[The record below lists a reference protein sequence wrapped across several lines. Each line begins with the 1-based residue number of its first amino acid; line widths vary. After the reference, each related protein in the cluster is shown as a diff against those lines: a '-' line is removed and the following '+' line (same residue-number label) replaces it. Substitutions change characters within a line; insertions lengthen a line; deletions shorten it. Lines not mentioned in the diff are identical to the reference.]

1 MQPKKKSFDAFLLRA
16 VLVLTVSLLIAGAIK
31 YVSGAAPFHANATL
45 QPEIT
50 LPKLSLP
57 TTPKQAKPE
66 EHIFLPLALRSDG
79 QQVKILN
86 NSSMYIEK
94 SEIEILHIVG
104 EIANNS
110 PDPIHNLSIT
120 ALLYPANGTTAITTI
135 HASPFISALAPGE
148 KTCFNLYL
156 EKPRTYA
163 RYELT
168 ELSYEVGAEPS
179 STFETRQVTAG
190 WDEDNDW
197 YMLSGQVQ
205 NTGKTPFADVR
216 VIATLYDS
224 NNKVIGCDQT
234 FVLYEGE
241 NPFSVGTFSLY
252 FMDQLYNQ
260 VSSYRLQV
268 VGQ

>member
-1 MQPKKKSFDAFLLRA
+1 
-16 VLVLTVSLLIAGAIK
+16 V
-31 YVSGAAPFHANATL
+31 

-50 LPKLSLP
+50 FPKLNLP
-57 TTPKQAKPE
+57 TTPKQAKLE
-66 EHIFLPLALRSDG
+66 EHIFLPLALRSDE

-110 PDPIHNLSIT
+110 PDPIHNLSVT
-120 ALLYPANGTTAITTI
+120 ALLYPQTEPQQSHHSCIPLHLGTC
-135 HASPFISALAPGE
+135 SRE
-148 KTCFNLYL
+148 KLLQLYL

-168 ELSYEVGAEPS
+168 ELSYEVGAEPT

-205 NTGKTPFADVR
+205 TRVKLHLLMFALLPR
-216 VIATLYDS
+216 SMIRT
-224 NNKVIGCDQT
+224 I
-234 FVLYEGE
+234 
-241 NPFSVGTFSLY
+241 
-252 FMDQLYNQ
+252 
-260 VSSYRLQV
+260 R
-268 VGQ
+268 

>member
-1 MQPKKKSFDAFLLRA
+1 MQPKKKSFGAFMLRA
-16 VLVLTVSLLIAGAIK
+16 VLMLTISLLIAGVIK
-31 YVSGAAPFHANATL
+31 YISGAAPFHANATV

-50 LPKLSLP
+50 HPKLSLP

-66 EHIFLPLALRSDG
+66 ERIFLPLALRSDE

-104 EIANNS
+104 EIANDS
-110 PDPIHNLSIT
+110 PDPIHNISLT
-120 ALLYPANGTTAITTI
+120 ALLYPANGTTAVSTI
-135 HASPFISALAPGE
+135 HASPFVTALAPGE

-156 EKPRTYA
+156 EKPKAYA

-168 ELSYEVGAEPS
+168 GLNYEVGTEPT
-179 STFETRQVTAG
+179 STFETRQISAA

-216 VIATLYDS
+216 VVATLYDS

-234 FVLYEGE
+234 FVLYESE

>member
-1 MQPKKKSFDAFLLRA
+1 MQPKKKSFGAFLLKA
-16 VLVLTVSLLIAGAIK
+16 LLMLIISLLIAGAIK
-31 YVSGAAPFHANATL
+31 YVSGAAPFHANATV

-50 LPKLSLP
+50 LPKLSQP
-57 TTPKQAKPE
+57 TTPKQVKLE

-110 PDPIHNLSIT
+110 QDPIHNLSVT
-120 ALLYPANGTTAITTI
+120 AVLYPANGTTAITTI
-135 HASPFISALAPGE
+135 HSSPFISALAPGE

-168 ELSYEVGAEPS
+168 ELSYEVGAEPT

-205 NTGKTPFADVR
+205 NVGATPSAEAR
-216 VIATLYDS
+216 VIATLYDA
-224 NNKVIGCDQT
+224 NGTVIGCDQT
-234 FVLYEGE
+234 FVSYESE

-260 VSSYRLQV
+260 VSTYRLQV

>member
-1 MQPKKKSFDAFLLRA
+1 MQPKKKSFGAFLLKA
-16 VLVLTVSLLIAGAIK
+16 VLILTISLLIAGAIK
-31 YVSGAAPFHANATL
+31 YVSGSAPFHANAPL
-45 QPEIT
+45 QPEINI
-50 LPKLSLP
+50 PKLSSP
-57 TTPKQAKPE
+57 IAPKQTNQE
-66 EHIFLPLALRSDG
+66 ERIFLPLALRNDG

-110 PDPIHNLSIT
+110 PDPIHNISLT
-120 ALLYPANGTTAITTI
+120 ALLYPANGTTAISTI

-156 EKPRTYA
+156 EKPKAYA

-168 ELSYEVGAEPS
+168 GLKYEVGTEPTS
-179 STFETRQVTAG
+179 AFETRQVTAG

-234 FVLYEGE
+234 FVLYESE
-241 NPFSVGTFSLY
+241 NPFSAGTFSLY

-260 VSSYRLQV
+260 VSTYRLQV

>member
-1 MQPKKKSFDAFLLRA
+1 MQPKKKSFGVFLLRA

-31 YVSGAAPFHANATL
+31 YATGSEPFSSEATL
-45 QPEIT
+45 QSEIA
-50 LPKLSLP
+50 LPKLNLP
-57 TTPKQAKPE
+57 SSPKQAKPE
-66 EHIFLPLALRSDG
+66 ERVFLPLALRSDE

-104 EIANNS
+104 EIANDS
-110 PDPIHNLSIT
+110 PDSIHNISLT

-156 EKPRTYA
+156 EKPKAYA
-163 RYELT
+163 RYEFAK
-168 ELSYEVGAEPS
+168 LSYEVGAKPT

-205 NTGKTPFADVR
+205 NVGATPSAEAR
-216 VIATLYDS
+216 VIATLYDA
-224 NNKVIGCDQT
+224 NGTVIGCDQT
-234 FVLYEGE
+234 FVSYESE

-252 FMDQLYNQ
+252 FMDRLYDQ
-260 VSSYRLQV
+260 VNAYRLQV

>member
-1 MQPKKKSFDAFLLRA
+1 MQPKKKSFGAFLLKA
-16 VLVLTVSLLIAGAIK
+16 VLILTISLLIAGAIK

-79 QQVKILN
+79 QQVKILD

-110 PDPIHNLSIT
+110 PDPIHNLSVT

-168 ELSYEVGAEPS
+168 ELSYEVGAEPT

-197 YMLSGQVQ
+197 YMLSGEVQ
-205 NTGKTPFADVR
+205 NVGATPSAEAR
-216 VIATLYDS
+216 VIATLYDA
-224 NNKVIGCDQT
+224 NGTVIGCDQT
-234 FVLYEGE
+234 FVSYDSE

-252 FMDQLYNQ
+252 FMDKLYDQ
-260 VSSYRLQV
+260 VDAYRLQV

>member
-1 MQPKKKSFDAFLLRA
+1 MQPKKKSLGVILLRVILILA
-16 VLVLTVSLLIAGAIK
+16 VSLFIAGAIK
-31 YVSGAAPFHANATL
+31 YASGAEPFRSEGAQQT
-45 QPEIT
+45 EIAF
-50 LPKLSLP
+50 PKLSFP
-57 TTPKQAKPE
+57 PMPKQAKQE
-66 EHIFLPLALRSDG
+66 QQIFLPLALRSDG
-79 QQVKILN
+79 QQIKILN

-110 PDPIHNLSIT
+110 QNPIRNISVT
-120 ALLYPANGTTAITTI
+120 AVLYPANGTTAISTI
-135 HASPFISALAPGE
+135 HASPFSPVLFPGE

-163 RYELT
+163 RYEFAK
-168 ELSYEVGAEPS
+168 LSYEVGAEPT

-197 YMLSGQVQ
+197 YILRGQVQ
-205 NTGKTPFADVR
+205 NVGATPFTEAR
-216 VIATLYDS
+216 VIATLYDDS
-224 NNKVIGCDQT
+224 GTVIGCDQT
-234 FVLYEGE
+234 FVSYQSE

-252 FMDQLYNQ
+252 FMDKLYDQ
-260 VSSYRLQV
+260 VDAYRLQV

>member
-1 MQPKKKSFDAFLLRA
+1 MQPKKKSFGAFLVRA
-16 VLVLTVSLLIAGAIK
+16 VLMLTISLLIAGVIN
-31 YVSGAAPFHANATL
+31 YFSGAAPFRANATV

-57 TTPKQAKPE
+57 TAPKQE
-66 EHIFLPLALRSDG
+66 ERIFLPLALRSDE

-163 RYELT
+163 RYEFAK
-168 ELSYEVGAEPS
+168 LSYEVGAEPT
-179 STFETRQVTAG
+179 STFETRQVNAG

-197 YMLSGQVQ
+197 YILSGQVQ
-205 NTGKTPFADVR
+205 NVGATPSAEAR
-216 VIATLYDS
+216 VIATLYDA
-224 NNKVIGCDQT
+224 NGTVIGCDQT
-234 FVLYEGE
+234 FVSYDSE

-260 VSSYRLQV
+260 VSTYRLQV

>member
-1 MQPKKKSFDAFLLRA
+1 MQPKKKSFGVFLLKA
-16 VLVLTVSLLIAGAIK
+16 VLILTVSLLIAGAIK
-31 YVSGAAPFHANATL
+31 YASGSEPFSSEATL
-45 QPEIT
+45 QPEINI
-50 LPKLSLP
+50 PKVSLP
-57 TTPKQAKPE
+57 ATPKQAYPVDR
-66 EHIFLPLALRSDG
+66 IFLPLALRNDG
-79 QQVKILN
+79 QQVRILN
-86 NSSMYIEK
+86 NSNMYIEK

-110 PDPIHNLSIT
+110 SDSIHNLSIT

-135 HASPFISALAPGE
+135 HASPFISAVAPGE

-163 RYELT
+163 RYEFAK
-168 ELSYEVGAEPS
+168 LSYEVGAEPT
-179 STFETRQVTAG
+179 STFETRQLNAG

-197 YMLSGQVQ
+197 YMLSGEVQ
-205 NTGKTPFADVR
+205 NTGETPFADVR

-234 FVLYEGE
+234 FVLYESE

-260 VSSYRLQV
+260 VSTYRLQV

>member
-1 MQPKKKSFDAFLLRA
+1 MQPKKKSFGAFLLKA
-16 VLVLTVSLLIAGAIK
+16 LLMLIISLLIAGAIK
-31 YVSGAAPFHANATL
+31 YVSGAAPFHANATV

-50 LPKLSLP
+50 LPKLSQP
-57 TTPKQAKPE
+57 TTPKQVKLE

-79 QQVKILN
+79 QQVRILN

-110 PDPIHNLSIT
+110 PDPIHNLSVT
-120 ALLYPANGTTAITTI
+120 AVLYPANGTTAITTI

-156 EKPRTYA
+156 EKPMTYA

-168 ELSYEVGAEPS
+168 ELSYEVGAEPT

-197 YMLSGQVQ
+197 YMLSGEVQ
-205 NTGKTPFADVR
+205 NVGATPSAEAR
-216 VIATLYDS
+216 VIATLYDA
-224 NNKVIGCDQT
+224 NGTVIGCDQT
-234 FVLYEGE
+234 FVSYESE

-252 FMDQLYNQ
+252 FMDRLYDQ
-260 VSSYRLQV
+260 VNAYRLQV

>member
-1 MQPKKKSFDAFLLRA
+1 MQPKKKSFGAFLLKA
-16 VLVLTVSLLIAGAIK
+16 VLILTISLLIAGVIK
-31 YVSGAAPFHANATL
+31 YAFGAAPFHANATL
-45 QPEIT
+45 QPEINI
-50 LPKLSLP
+50 PKLSSP
-57 TTPKQAKPE
+57 ITPKQTNQTE
-66 EHIFLPLALRSDG
+66 RIFLPLALRNDG

-110 PDPIHNLSIT
+110 PDPIHNISLT
-120 ALLYPANGTTAITTI
+120 ALLYPANGTTAISTI
-135 HASPFISALAPGE
+135 HASPFITALAPGE
-148 KTCFNLYL
+148 KTCFNLHL
-156 EKPRTYA
+156 EKPKTYA

-168 ELSYEVGAEPS
+168 GLNYEVGAEPS

-205 NTGKTPFADVR
+205 NVSTTPFADVR

-234 FVLYEGE
+234 FVLYDSE
-241 NPFSVGTFSLY
+241 NPFSAGTFSLY

-260 VSSYRLQV
+260 VSTYRLQV

>member
-1 MQPKKKSFDAFLLRA
+1 MQPKKKSFGVFLLRA

-31 YVSGAAPFHANATL
+31 YASGSEPFSSEATL
-45 QPEIT
+45 QPEINI
-50 LPKLSLP
+50 PKLSLP
-57 TTPKQAKPE
+57 SIPKQAKPE
-66 EHIFLPLALRSDG
+66 ERVFLPLALRSDE

-104 EIANNS
+104 EIANDS
-110 PDPIHNLSIT
+110 PDPIHKISLT
-120 ALLYPANGTTAITTI
+120 ALLYPANGTTAVSTI
-135 HASPFISALAPGE
+135 HASPFVTALAPGE

-156 EKPRTYA
+156 EKPKAYA

-168 ELSYEVGAEPS
+168 GLNYEVGTEPT
-179 STFETRQVTAG
+179 STFETRQITAA

-234 FVLYEGE
+234 FVLYEEE
-241 NPFSVGTFSLY
+241 NPFSAGTFSLY

-260 VSSYRLQV
+260 VSTYRLQV

>member
-1 MQPKKKSFDAFLLRA
+1 MQPKKKSFGAFLLRA
-16 VLVLTVSLLIAGAIK
+16 VLMLTISLLIAGVIK
-31 YVSGAAPFHANATL
+31 YISGAAPFRSEGAQQT
-45 QPEIT
+45 EIAF
-50 LPKLSLP
+50 PKLSFP
-57 TTPKQAKPE
+57 PMPKQAKQE
-66 EHIFLPLALRSDG
+66 QQIFLPLALRSDG
-79 QQVKILN
+79 QQIKILN

-110 PDPIHNLSIT
+110 QNPIRNISVT
-120 ALLYPANGTTAITTI
+120 AVLYPANRTTAISTI
-135 HASPFISALAPGE
+135 NASPFSQVLAPGE

-156 EKPRTYA
+156 EKPTAYA
-163 RYELT
+163 RYELSQ
-168 ELSYEVGAEPS
+168 LNYEVGTEPT

-197 YMLSGQVQ
+197 YMLRGQVQ
-205 NTGKTPFADVR
+205 NTGETPFADVR
-216 VIATLYDS
+216 VTVTLYDS

-241 NPFSVGTFSLY
+241 NPFSAGTFSLY

-260 VSSYRLQV
+260 VSTYRLQV